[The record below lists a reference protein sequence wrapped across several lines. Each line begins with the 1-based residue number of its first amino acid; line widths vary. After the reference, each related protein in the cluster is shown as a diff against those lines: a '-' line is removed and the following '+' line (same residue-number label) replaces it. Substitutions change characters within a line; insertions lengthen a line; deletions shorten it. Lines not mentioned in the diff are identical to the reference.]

1 MTSYLLALVLATAS
15 DPVPGAWRAWLDSPG
30 GELPFELSIE
40 SRATGSIVTI
50 QNGEET
56 IDAPLAR
63 DADGSVQIEFPHYD
77 SALTARLAEGG
88 AALEGEWRQARAGGA
103 VRRMPFHARAGA
115 APRFPGS
122 ADAASTIAGRWAV
135 KFEKDAN
142 AAVALF
148 RAEGTRV
155 LGTILTATGDHRFL
169 AGVLQAD
176 RLRLSCFDGAHAFLY
191 DARVQADGTL
201 RGTFSSG
208 DTWQEGFTARR
219 DEAAKLQDEFAQAHW
234 AEDPGLLWIE
244 GIALDGRETS
254 VGELLFGARASV
266 IQIAGSWCPN
276 CHDELRW
283 LAPLAQ
289 ELASQ
294 GLRAVTLG
302 FELAGERE
310 RDLRQLG
317 RMRTRHGAGHP
328 FLLVGTADKE
338 RAAAAIGAID
348 RVVAFP
354 TLAILGADG
363 LALAVHSGFAG
374 PATGEEH
381 ARLVRTLEA
390 HVRAALAAPE
400 TPSPA
405 LEALL
410 AEGLWR
416 DERDRTFLEL
426 RRETDGRVAFV
437 EREMFRFDGPT
448 REEPVAQ
455 GAVVAH
461 GDVVRIG
468 ERLWQYDRRAQV
480 ALDPRDLGHRLT
492 PAARGP
498 FPRVSGSAGSG
509 PALDA
514 PEAILAGLAH
524 SDPRLRRECTWFLAA
539 QILTAMFA
547 PPDHA
552 PQVDAANAAQ
562 IVPRLQDTDPLVR
575 ATACW
580 AAGVLRIEA
589 ALEAL
594 RTNAAHPFPAVR
606 REAAKALAVLERR

>member
-1 MTSYLLALVLATAS
+1 MTSLTLVLVLAVAS
-15 DPVPGAWRAWLDSPG
+15 DPVPGAWRATLDSPG

-40 SRATGSIVTI
+40 ARAAGPIVTI
-50 QNGEET
+50 QNGEEAVE
-56 IDAPLAR
+56 APLTR
-63 DADGSVQIEFPHYD
+63 DPDGSVRIEFPHYD
-77 SALTARLAEGG
+77 SALTARVAEDGTV
-88 AALEGEWRQARAGGA
+88 LDGEWRQARAAGA
-103 VRRMPFHARAGA
+103 VRRMPFRARAGT
-115 APRFPGS
+115 APRFSGS
-122 ADAASTIAGRWAV
+122 ADTASTIAGRWAV

-142 AAVALF
+142 QAVAVL
-148 RAEGTRV
+148 RADGTRV
-155 LGTILTATGDHRFL
+155 LGTVLTATGDHRFL

-176 RLRLSCFDGAHAFLY
+176 RLRLSSFDGAHAFLY

-201 RGTFSSG
+201 RGTFFSG
-208 DTWQEGFTARR
+208 DAWQEGFSARR
-219 DEAAKLQDEFAQAHW
+219 DEAAKLPDEFAHARW
-234 AEDPGLLWIE
+234 SEDPGLLWIE
-244 GIALDGRETS
+244 GVGVDGRETS
-254 VGELLFGARASV
+254 LGELLFGARASV
-266 IQIAGSWCPN
+266 VQIAGSWCPN

-289 ELASQ
+289 ELAPQ

-310 RDLRQLG
+310 RDLRQLA
-317 RMRTRHGAGHP
+317 RMRARHGAVHP

-348 RVVAFP
+348 RVIAFP
-354 TLAILGADG
+354 TLAILSADG
-363 LALAVHSGFAG
+363 RALAVHSGFSG

-381 ARLVRTLEA
+381 TRLARTLA
-390 HVRAALAAPE
+390 DRIRAALAAPE
-400 TPSPA
+400 SPSGA
-405 LEALL
+405 LEALV

-416 DERDRTFLEL
+416 DERDRTFIEL

-437 EREMFRFDGPT
+437 EREMFRFEGPT

-455 GAVVAH
+455 GTVVAH

-468 ERLWQYDRRAQV
+468 ENWWQYDRRAQV

-498 FPRVSGSAGSG
+498 FPRVDG

-524 SDPRLRRECTWFLAA
+524 SDPRVRRECTWFLAA
-539 QILTAMFA
+539 QILIAMFA

-552 PQVDAANAAQ
+552 PQVDVASAAQ
-562 IVPRLQDTDPLVR
+562 IVPRLLDSDPLVR
-575 ATACW
+575 AMACW
-580 AAGVLRIEA
+580 AAGVLRIEG

-594 RTNAAHPFPAVR
+594 RANAAHPFPAVR
-606 REAAKALAVLERR
+606 REAAKALALLERR